1 MDALEFFTVLFV
13 TLVLLYGIAWEIQI
27 DEDKEAVFREITN
40 SFIQSYKQIKKYF
53 IQIKKEIWK
62 WLHLRS
68 HKQK

>member
-27 DEDKEAVFREITN
+27 DEDKEAVFREIKN